1 MDEHYIHQILCLL
14 LNYQGTHVWKVGLE
28 IATLIDTWGHKY
40 KNIYQNISMPAT
52 SYQQK
57 IKKLAMHLYF
67 KYPT

>member
-1 MDEHYIHQILCLL
+1 
-14 LNYQGTHVWKVGLE
+14 VGLE